1 MDLITGEQIEEMSM
15 DTIDREAGDHLFTPY
30 EWAVVRR
37 MIHASADFT
46 IMPLVRFNKEPV
58 SMGIEALK
66 NGAPIITDSAMLK
79 SGLSRQRLAR
89 INPVYEDGNIFC
101 NIADKEVIMLANE
114 YNLSRSIFNFRSLKE
129 KVNQGIV
136 CIGNAP
142 TALWEVIRQ
151 INEEDIMPS
160 LIFAMP
166 VGFINVVE
174 TKEMLKQVDVPYIMM
189 DGRRG
194 GTTFVVAALN
204 AIAIL
209 AMKES
214 KI

>member
-1 MDLITGEQIEEMSM
+1 MDLVTGEQIEQMSM
-15 DTIDREAGDHLFTPY
+15 ETIDREAGDHGFKPY

-37 MIHASADFT
+37 MVHASADFA
-46 IMPLVRFNKEPV
+46 ILPLVKFNKEPI
-58 SMGIEALK
+58 SKGIEALK
-66 NGAPIITDSAMLK
+66 NGAPIITDSSMLK
-79 SGLSRQRLAR
+79 SGISKARLST
-89 INPVYEDGNIFC
+89 INNIYRDGNIFC
-101 NIADKEVIMLANE
+101 NIADKEVGRLAKE
-114 YNLSRSIFNFRSLKE
+114 HNLSRSIFNFRSLKD
-129 KVNQGIV
+129 KVDGGII

-142 TALWEVIRQ
+142 TALWEVIRL
-151 INEEDIMPS
+151 INEEGIKPA
-160 LIFAMP
+160 LVFAMP

-174 TKEMLKQVDVPYIMM
+174 TKNMIKEMDIPYILM

-194 GTTFVVAALN
+194 GTTFAVAAIN